1 MEKQPKSAQKS
12 RHKVKNAGDRSRML
26 KMNKSSSKASPSKSP
41 PQQIEIK
48 PKDFICP
55 SEAKQNLT
63 EAFEEIKYQCATFKP
78 GERSQFDAENDENP
92 VDSDQYFSLA
102 GTDAENSFEEEEE
115 VGDSMEVADTTGET
129 EEVVQLD
136 KAELERKEFCSGD
149 CVDQQPVSSEECF
162 EEHQCVNKTED
173 TETLDATPNKLESSG
188 ETADMDLSDS
198 TEAGRIEVCSG
209 SYRMYQSSLL
219 AEGDSTD
226 SSFLINQPKP
236 SWPDVSSSD
245 DTYDSPTMLIPAAL
259 EMPVLLLET
268 EDEDSFNAQPDLENQ
283 KKEEDDSKELSLQ
296 EKEIEG
302 SVNQS
307 QAKLK
312 DPENIESCKE
322 NPDSEPDLKDLETEA
337 KVESSLQI
345 NQGIPE
351 KEDSCN
357 EISDAQPDQKN
368 YDNVVGGEESCQAT
382 LKIEE
387 KESTGDE
394 QSKTGPIAI
403 NPESETSLKGTLP
416 IDMQFS
422 KSCSQ
427 VCEPATTVSSLK
439 RSLTTPSPRSVVAK
453 TVTSTPEPQRG
464 KIPKLIT
471 RCSNPKV
478 RSHPDTPLPKSK
490 LPRLTAK
497 NKYNNVQ
504 AKVDSNLSG
513 KKSSILKKQAVQ
525 EQPKELAVSWGKP
538 IEQSIQQDSGEPEL
552 CLEME
557 ILKEPEIEKLEE
569 KQEEKVKE
577 QDSKPEEQQ
586 AKEEKTA
593 KMVMEVE
600 KDPKALEDDRRWEV
614 SLAELQAAPWPE
626 EPLEP
631 RLRHDAPDGKNNGKV
646 LLGVAAIAVAG
657 CAAYSNWDTIV
668 KKSAALLAYVA
679 PR

>member
-26 KMNKSSSKASPSKSP
+26 KMSKSSSKASPSKSL

-55 SEAKQNLT
+55 SEAKQSLT

-78 GERSQFDAENDENP
+78 GERSQFAAEDDVNP

-115 VGDSMEVADTTGET
+115 EVCDSMEVADTTGDT

-173 TETLDATPNKLESSG
+173 TDTLEAAPNKLESSG
-188 ETADMDLSDS
+188 ETADMDMSDS
-198 TEAGRIEVCSG
+198 AVTGRIEVCSG
-209 SYRMYQSSLL
+209 SDRMDQSSFL

-226 SSFLINQPKP
+226 SSWLINEPMP
-236 SWPDVSSSD
+236 LWPDVSSSD
-245 DTYDSPTMLIPAAL
+245 YTYDSPTMHILATL
-259 EMPVLLLET
+259 KVPVLLLET

-283 KKEEDDSKELSLQ
+283 KEEDDSKELSWQ
-296 EKEIEG
+296 ENEIED

-307 QAKLK
+307 Q
-312 DPENIESCKE
+312 PENIESCKE
-322 NPDSEPDLKDLETEA
+322 NPVSQPDLKDLETEA

-345 NQGIPE
+345 NQEIPE
-351 KEDSCN
+351 KEESCN

-368 YDNVVGGEESCQAT
+368 CENVVGDEESCQAT

-387 KESTGDE
+387 KESTGEE
-394 QSKTGPIAI
+394 QPKTGPILI
-403 NPESETSLKGTLP
+403 NPESETSLKGTPL
-416 IDMQFS
+416 IDMDLS
-422 KSCSQ
+422 KSCS
-427 VCEPATTVSSLK
+427 VCEPAMTVSSLK
-439 RSLTTPSPRSVVAK
+439 RSLTTPSPRSVIAK

-464 KIPKLIT
+464 KIPEVISRYST
-471 RCSNPKV
+471 PKT
-478 RSHPDTPLPKSK
+478 RSHRDTPQPKSK

-497 NKYNNVQ
+497 NKYNNVK
-504 AKVDSNLSG
+504 AKVDSNLMSG

-538 IEQSIQQDSGEPEL
+538 IEQLIQQDSGEPEL
-552 CLEME
+552 SLEME
-557 ILKEPEIEKLEE
+557 TLKEPEIEKLEE

-577 QDSKPEEQQ
+577 QDYKPEEQQ

-600 KDPKALEDDRRWEV
+600 KDPKALEDDWQWEV
-614 SLAELQAAPWPE
+614 SPAELQAAPWPE
-626 EPLEP
+626 EPLEQ
-631 RLRHDAPDGKNNGKV
+631 RLRHDTPDEKNNGKV

-657 CAAYSNWDTIV
+657 YAAYSNWDTIV
-668 KKSAALLAYVA
+668 KKSAALLEYLA